1 MLQRFKLLPCLRD
14 GDLELPQTGAII
26 RHLGRKL
33 NLYGSGLE
41 EQAMIDMLHEGY
53 IDMREK
59 LVETVLFTA
68 DKDFVSTTRI
78 QIKSKKVKDGDF
90 WICFRKRK
98 RQNMWKDCRMRSS
111 PSRYVYCI
119 FSQKNNLL
127 LVRIILV

>member
-1 MLQRFKLLPCLRD
+1 MGVESQADYGETNKYFQSFLSFLTFVILQRFKQLPCLRD
-14 GDLELPQTGAII
+14 GALELPQTGAMI

-78 QIKSKKVKDGDF
+78 QI
-90 WICFRKRK
+90 
-98 RQNMWKDCRMRSS
+98 
-111 PSRYVYCI
+111 
-119 FSQKNNLL
+119 
-127 LVRIILV
+127 